1 MGLTNWL
8 KPTDIGHWEM
18 NPKTGI
24 ARCPL
29 PNPPPP
35 AGEGG
40 VGVSTELETC
50 AACHSR
56 RMVIAKNA
64 APGAPYLDAYLPAL
78 LKSGLYDTDG
88 QIDGEVYEYGS
99 FLQNRIHATI
109 RTAPSCA
116 AKAMRCAPSATCP
129 KNSTRRRT
137 NITAPVVPARSV

>member
-1 MGLTNWL
+1 MG
-8 KPTDIGHWEM
+8 
-18 NPKTGI
+18 
-24 ARCPL
+24 A
-29 PNPPPP
+29 
-35 AGEGG
+35 
-40 VGVSTELETC
+40 STELETC
-50 AACHSR
+50 MACHSR
-56 RMVIAKNA
+56 RKMIAKNPV
-64 APGAPYLDAYLPAL
+64 PGALYLDAYLPAL
-78 LKSGLYDTDG
+78 LGPGLYHPDG